1 MKWGRTMTLHELA
14 ANLSSRLCTAIEAE
28 PDGKKERRIAFA
40 LEGLISTGYS
50 MLVIFFVSLV
60 LGTVKQTMAALL
72 FAGSLRTFTGGVHA
86 RTPTRCALMSGVIFG
101 TLGLGVKYLPWPEGF
116 LWNLTAFMVL
126 ATVILIFA
134 PRETTNKKIPP
145 AQRRVL
151 RIWTVVLLLF
161 FFFFLIYFLKTSNFL
176 LTKALL
182 LGMGWQALAVSPVL
196 REKIEKRKEGE

>member
-1 MKWGRTMTLHELA
+1 MTLHELA

-86 RTPTRCALMSGVIFG
+86 RTPTRCALISGVVFG
-101 TLGLGVKYLPWPEGF
+101 SLGLGVKYLPWPEGF

-145 AQRRVL
+145 AQRRLL

>member
-1 MKWGRTMTLHELA
+1 MTLHELA

-86 RTPTRCALMSGVIFG
+86 RTPTRCALISGVVFG
-101 TLGLGVKYLPWPEGF
+101 SLGLGVKYLPWPEGF

-161 FFFFLIYFLKTSNFL
+161 FFFFLIYILKTSNFL

>member
-1 MKWGRTMTLHELA
+1 MTLHELA

-50 MLVIFFVSLV
+50 MLVIFCVSLV

-86 RTPTRCALMSGVIFG
+86 RTPTRCALISGVVFG
-101 TLGLGVKYLPWPEGF
+101 SLGLGVKYLPWPEGF
-116 LWNLTAFMVL
+116 FWTLTAFMVL

>member
-1 MKWGRTMTLHELA
+1 MTLHELA

-86 RTPTRCALMSGVIFG
+86 RTPTRCALISGVVLALWVLASNIFPGRKVFYG
-101 TLGLGVKYLPWPEGF
+101 TLRL
-116 LWNLTAFMVL
+116 LWSW
-126 ATVILIFA
+126 
-134 PRETTNKKIPP
+134 
-145 AQRRVL
+145 QR
-151 RIWTVVLLLF
+151 
-161 FFFFLIYFLKTSNFL
+161 
-176 LTKALL
+176 
-182 LGMGWQALAVSPVL
+182 
-196 REKIEKRKEGE
+196 

>member
-1 MKWGRTMTLHELA
+1 MTLHELA
-14 ANLSSRLCTAIEAE
+14 ANLSSRLCTAKEGE

-86 RTPTRCALMSGVIFG
+86 RTPTRCALISGVVFG
-101 TLGLGVKYLPWPEGF
+101 SLGLGVKYLPWPEGF

-161 FFFFLIYFLKTSNFL
+161 FFFFLIYILKTSNFL

>member
-1 MKWGRTMTLHELA
+1 MTLHELA
-14 ANLSSRLCTAIEAE
+14 TNLSSRFCAVAEGE
-28 PDGKKERRIAFA
+28 PDRKKECRIAFA
-40 LEGLISTGYS
+40 LEGVFATAYS
-50 MLVIFFVSLV
+50 LLVIFIVSLV
-60 LGTVKQTMAALL
+60 LGTSKQTMAALL
-72 FAGSLRTFTGGVHA
+72 FAGGLRIFAGGVHA
-86 RTPTRCALMSGVIFG
+86 RTPTRCALISGVVFG
-101 TLGLGVKYLPWPEGF
+101 SLGLGVKYLPWAEGF
-116 LWNLTAFMVL
+116 LWNLTVFMVL

-145 AQRRVL
+145 EQRRVL

-161 FFFFLIYFLKTSNFL
+161 FFFLLIYFLKTNNFL

>member
-28 PDGKKERRIAFA
+28 PDGKKSAGSP
-40 LEGLISTGYS
+40 LPWEGLISTGYS

-86 RTPTRCALMSGVIFG
+86 RTPTRCALMYGVVFWL
-101 TLGLGVKYLPWPEGF
+101 LGLGVKYLPWPEGF

-126 ATVILIFA
+126 ATVISIFA
-134 PRETTNKKIPP
+134 PWETTNKKIPP

-161 FFFFLIYFLKTSNFL
+161 FFFFLIYFLKTKQFL
-176 LTKALL
+176 TDKSAAAGDWMAGTRGFL
-182 LGMGWQALAVSPVL
+182 VL
-196 REKIEKRKEGE
+196 REK